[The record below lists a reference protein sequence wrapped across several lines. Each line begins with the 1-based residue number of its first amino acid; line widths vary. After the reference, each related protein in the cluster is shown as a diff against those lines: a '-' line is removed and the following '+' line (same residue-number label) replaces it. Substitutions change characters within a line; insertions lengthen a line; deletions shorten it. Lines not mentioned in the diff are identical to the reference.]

1 MEMAVGNKVI
11 YPRQGPCLIGRI
23 VNRDVNGSPMNFYHL
38 VVLGDAGELY
48 VPVDKAQAIGMRH
61 LLDKSEIPKLLRR
74 LTMTAAIAGNWR
86 QRTDYNL
93 KLFSSGS
100 AFDLAEVIESLTE
113 LSASKTLSLGELRTL
128 DRARVL
134 LIREISEVTGETK
147 TAVELQVDEA
157 LKAREVT

>member
-1 MEMAVGNKVI
+1 MLMAVGNKVV

-23 VNRDVNGSPMNFYHL
+23 VNKDINGSPMNFYHL

-48 VPVDKAQAIGMRH
+48 VPVDKARAIGVRH
-61 LLDKSEIPKLLRR
+61 LLDKAEIPKLLEQ
-74 LTMTAAIAGNWR
+74 LTMTAASVGTWR

-93 KLFSSGS
+93 KLFNTGS
-100 AFDLAEVIESLTE
+100 AFDLAEIVESLTE

-134 LIREISEVTGETK
+134 LIREICEVTGETK
-147 TAVELQVDEA
+147 AAVELQVDAA
-157 LKAREVT
+157 LKAREVI